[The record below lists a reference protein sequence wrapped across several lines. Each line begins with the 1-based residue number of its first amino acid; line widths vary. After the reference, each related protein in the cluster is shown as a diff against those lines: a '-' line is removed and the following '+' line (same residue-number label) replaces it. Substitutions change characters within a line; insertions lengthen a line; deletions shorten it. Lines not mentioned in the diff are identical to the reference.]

1 MSELHSIAARMVA
14 KGKGVL
20 AADESTGTCTKRFE
34 NLGAESTFESRCNY
48 RSTLFTSP
56 GLESYISGIILYDET
71 FRQKIFG
78 TDHLIPDYLQSKD
91 ILPGIKVDT
100 GAHPLRVGS
109 NEKNTSGLDGL
120 SLRLGEYYALGARFA
135 KWRSVI
141 TLGDGIPTDE
151 CILANAEGLAKY
163 ALLCQQAN
171 LVPIVEPEVL
181 MDGTHTI
188 ESSFEVTDKTLN
200 TVFGQLAK
208 HHVDLKGI
216 VLKPNMVLSG
226 YNCDNQAS
234 VQEVAQKTL
243 ECLIKNV
250 PSEVPGI
257 AFLSGGQSN
266 DLATSHLNEMNKKD
280 TDWNVTFSYGRA
292 LQQDALN
299 IWAGNLENTKATQEA
314 LLSRAKANSLAT
326 NGNFQS
332 LI

>member
-1 MSELHSIAARMVA
+1 MSELHSVAARMVA
-14 KGKGVL
+14 KGKGIL

-34 NLGAESTFESRCNY
+34 SIGVKSTSESRCNY

-56 GLESYISGIILYDET
+56 GLESYISGVILFDET
-71 FRQKIFG
+71 FRQKISG
-78 TDHLIPDYLQSKD
+78 TDYLIPEYLQSKD

-100 GAHPLRVGS
+100 GAHPLKEGS
-109 NEKNTSGLDGL
+109 EEKNTTGLDGL
-120 SLRLGEYYALGARFA
+120 AQRLGEYYALGARFA
-135 KWRSVI
+135 KWRAVI
-141 TLGDGIPTDE
+141 TLGDGIPTSD

-188 ESSFEVTDKTLN
+188 ERSFEVTDKTLN
-200 TVFGQLAK
+200 TVFEQLEK

-234 VQEVAQKTL
+234 IEQVAQQTL
-243 ECLIKNV
+243 ACLIKNV

-266 DLATSHLNEMNKKD
+266 DLAISHLNEMNKKD

-292 LQQDALN
+292 LQQDALKA
-299 IWAGNLENTKATQEA
+299 WAGNFENTKATQEA
-314 LLSRAKANSLAT
+314 LLSSAKANSLAT
-326 NGNFQS
+326 NGDF
-332 LI
+332 

>member
-1 MSELHSIAARMVA
+1 MSELHSVAARMVA
-14 KGKGVL
+14 KGKGIL

-34 NLGAESTFESRCNY
+34 NLGLESTFESRCNY

-56 GLESYISGIILYDET
+56 GIESYISGVILYDET
-71 FRQKIFG
+71 FRQKIFCK
-78 TDHLIPDYLQSKD
+78 DHLVPEYLQSKD

-100 GAHPLRVGS
+100 GAHPLKEGS
-109 NEKNTSGLDGL
+109 EEKNTTGLDGL
-120 SLRLGEYYALGARFA
+120 SERLGEYYALGARFA
-135 KWRSVI
+135 KWRAVI
-141 TLGDGIPTDE
+141 TLGDGIPSDE

-200 TVFGQLAK
+200 TVFEQLEQ

-226 YNCDNQAS
+226 YDCDNQAS
-234 VQEVAQKTL
+234 IEEVAQQTL
-243 ECLIKNV
+243 ECLTKNV

-266 DLATSHLNEMNKKD
+266 DLAISHLNEMNKKD

-292 LQQDALN
+292 LQQDALK
-299 IWAGNLENTKATQEA
+299 IWAGNLENTNATQGA

-326 NGNFQS
+326 KGNF
-332 LI
+332 

>member
-1 MSELHSIAARMVA
+1 MSELHSVAARMVA
-14 KGKGVL
+14 KGKGIL

-34 NLGAESTFESRCNY
+34 SIGVKSTSESRCNY

-56 GLESYISGIILYDET
+56 GLESYISGVILFDET
-71 FRQKIFG
+71 FRQKISG
-78 TDHLIPDYLQSKD
+78 TDYLIPEYLQSKD

-100 GAHPLRVGS
+100 GAHPLKEGS
-109 NEKNTSGLDGL
+109 EEKNTTGLDGL
-120 SLRLGEYYALGARFA
+120 AQRLGEYYALGARFA
-135 KWRSVI
+135 KWRAVI
-141 TLGDGIPTDE
+141 TLGDGIPTSD

-188 ESSFEVTDKTLN
+188 ERSFEVTDKTLN
-200 TVFGQLAK
+200 TVFEQLEK

-234 VQEVAQKTL
+234 IEQVAQQTL
-243 ECLIKNV
+243 ACLTKNV
-250 PSEVPGI
+250 PSKVPGI

-266 DLATSHLNEMNKKD
+266 DLAISHLNEMNKKD

-292 LQQDALN
+292 LQQDALKA
-299 IWAGNLENTKATQEA
+299 WAGNFENTKATQEA

-326 NGNFQS
+326 NGDF
-332 LI
+332 